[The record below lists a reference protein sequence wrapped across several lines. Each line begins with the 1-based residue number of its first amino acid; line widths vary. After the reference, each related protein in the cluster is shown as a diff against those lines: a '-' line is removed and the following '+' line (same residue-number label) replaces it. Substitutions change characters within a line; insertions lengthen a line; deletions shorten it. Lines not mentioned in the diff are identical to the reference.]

1 MNKTDR
7 YQVGRDALRFAGYN
21 AYVETGPFSDDC
33 ITDPSQCINGI
44 TVSFVAQFEDGAQT
58 WTRNTF
64 IVNTIGNETLLQ
76 GNPGFAVYVANGQ
89 LYVAVV
95 TRTKNWTLFDSL
107 TTGNTVWQHVMFS
120 WQLERGLVLYI
131 NGTER
136 SVTNCV
142 ML

>member
-7 YQVGRDALRFAGYN
+7 YQVGRDALWFASYN

-33 ITDPSQCINGI
+33 ITDPSHCINGI
-44 TVSFVAQFEDGAQT
+44 TVSFVGQFEDGAQM

-64 IVNTIGNETLLQ
+64 IVNTIGNEVLLQ
-76 GNPGFAVYVANGQ
+76 GKPGFAVYVANSQ
-89 LYVAVV
+89 LYVTVV
-95 TRTKNWTLFDSL
+95 TPTKYWTLTESL
-107 TTGNTVWQHVMFS
+107 TTGNTVWQHVMFC
-120 WQLERGLVLYI
+120 WQLEKGLALYI

-136 SVTNCV
+136 SVTNFV